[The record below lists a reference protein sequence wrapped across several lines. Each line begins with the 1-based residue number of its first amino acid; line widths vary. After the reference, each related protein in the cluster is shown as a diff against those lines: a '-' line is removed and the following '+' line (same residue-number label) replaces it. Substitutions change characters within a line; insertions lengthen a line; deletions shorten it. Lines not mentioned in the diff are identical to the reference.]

1 MNNNILVV
9 DGMALLFRHFY
20 ATSFRQQF
28 MYNAYN
34 RPTNGVQGVVRHV
47 LKLVETLRPEHL
59 VITWDMGAKTV
70 RNDWYADYK
79 KDRVAPPD
87 ELIPQFDHVKEVLDA
102 LGMFQIGMKGY
113 EADDIIGTLSKEYDN
128 IVIVSGDKDLLQ
140 LLDDH
145 NELWLTKKGYTVYD
159 QYTKSRFEAEH
170 GITPEQFIDVKALM
184 GDASDGY
191 KGVKGI
197 GEKTAF
203 KLIREFGSVE
213 HILTQLDTLTPS
225 IRNKIESDIESLKIS
240 QRLARIITDVPVDFR
255 HIEQNSVLSISKT
268 ELQAILD
275 DHDLAISSKFVG
287 TLDL

>member
-28 MYNAYN
+28 MYNVYD

-47 LKLVETLRPEHL
+47 LKLVETLKPEQL
-59 VITWDMGAKTV
+59 IITWDMGSKTV

-113 EADDIIGTLSKEYDN
+113 EADDIIGTLSKRYDD
-128 IVIVSGDKDLLQ
+128 IIIVSGDKDLLQ
-140 LLDDH
+140 LLDDR

-159 QYTKSRFEAEH
+159 QYTRARFEAEH
-170 GITPEQFIDVKALM
+170 GITPAQFIDVKALM

-203 KLIREFGSVE
+203 KLIREFESVE
-213 HILTQLDTLTPS
+213 NILMSLDTLTPA
-225 IRNKIESDIESLKIS
+225 IRSKIESDVESLKIS
-240 QRLARIITDVPVDFR
+240 QRLARIITDVPVDFDY
-255 HIEQNSVLSISKT
+255 IEHSSVLNISKT
-268 ELQAILD
+268 QIQTILD
-275 DHDLAISSKFVG
+275 DHDLKISSKFVG

>member
-28 MYNAYN
+28 MYNAYD

-47 LKLVETLRPEHL
+47 LKLVETLKLEQL
-59 VITWDMGAKTV
+59 IITWDMGSKTV

-113 EADDIIGTLSKEYDN
+113 EADDIIGTLSKRYDD
-128 IVIVSGDKDLLQ
+128 IIIVSGDKDLLQ
-140 LLDDH
+140 LLDDR

-159 QYTKSRFEAEH
+159 QYTRARFEAEH
-170 GITPEQFIDVKALM
+170 GITPAQFIDVKALM

-203 KLIREFGSVE
+203 KLIREFESVE
-213 HILTQLDTLTPS
+213 NILMSLDTLTPA
-225 IRNKIESDIESLKIS
+225 IRSKIESDVESLKIS
-240 QRLARIITDVPVDFR
+240 QRLARIITDVPVDFDY
-255 HIEQNSVLSISKT
+255 IEHSSVLNISKT
-268 ELQAILD
+268 QIQTILD
-275 DHDLAISSKFVG
+275 DHDLKISSKFVG